1 MSTSSNTSSN
11 SESSESSGPLLIS
24 QPKLFNNFLA
34 SFLKTIRLFF
44 PIEGPGG
51 LSPILDTI
59 YIDLADRRHITM
71 YVSQNGQMNA
81 VSYHM
86 PVPHNFPIPAL
97 FPGMVLEKN
106 FPAILPTKEVV
117 FTIPAPN
124 AQAVPWQNEIIRVAG
139 VAADA
144 TIPKAR
150 RKAAANLLAYWKTMH
165 TFMMKRL
172 DRADINLN
180 RYWTTMPQ
188 HTKDILGYIQPSPSS
203 SSRNVVPPVRGILA
217 TPRPIHRRSQTRSDT
232 QRRNRRS
239 NARRTRSANARVVYR
254 RVSEMDPR
262 STHSNAD
269 PVDPGHIFP
278 PRVPTYKRGPLDPI

>member
-1 MSTSSNTSSN
+1 
-11 SESSESSGPLLIS
+11 
-24 QPKLFNNFLA
+24 
-34 SFLKTIRLFF
+34 
-44 PIEGPGG
+44 
-51 LSPILDTI
+51 
-59 YIDLADRRHITM
+59 
-71 YVSQNGQMNA
+71 
-81 VSYHM
+81 
-86 PVPHNFPIPAL
+86 
-97 FPGMVLEKN
+97 MVLEKN
-106 FPAILPTKEVV
+106 FPAILPTKEVI
-117 FTIPAPN
+117 FTVPVPN

-150 RKAAANLLAYWKTMH
+150 RKAAANLLTYWKTMH
-165 TFMMKRL
+165 KFIMERL

-180 RYWTTMPQ
+180 HYWTTMPQ
-188 HTKDILGYIQPSPSS
+188 DTKDILGYIAHAPPLSS
-203 SSRNVVPPVRGILA
+203 SSKNFVPSARGILE
-217 TPRPIHRRSQTRSDT
+217 TPRPIHRRSQTRSDP

-269 PVDPGHIFP
+269 PLDPGHRFP